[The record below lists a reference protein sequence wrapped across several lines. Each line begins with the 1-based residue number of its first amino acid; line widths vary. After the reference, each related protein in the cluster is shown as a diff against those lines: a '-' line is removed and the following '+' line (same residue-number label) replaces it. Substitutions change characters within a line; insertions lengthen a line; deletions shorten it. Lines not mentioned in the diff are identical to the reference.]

1 MAALTGSAARRY
13 AEALLDLAGGDS
25 DRFRASLENLAG
37 ALGPPTLRFLR
48 EPRVPLADRRT
59 TLQEASRNEP
69 TAIRSLLLL
78 LLERDR
84 IQLLPRIAT
93 AFAELV
99 EQREGIVRA
108 RVTTAVALDDARR
121 ADVVRRLERSSG
133 KKVRATFA
141 VDPSLIGGTRVQLGD
156 RLVDTSLATQL
167 QELKRSLAAAS

>member
-1 MAALTGSAARRY
+1 VAALTGSAARRY
-13 AEALLDLAGGDS
+13 AEALIELAGGDI
-25 DRFRASLENLAG
+25 DRFRVSLENLAV
-37 ALGPPTLRFLR
+37 ALGPRVLRLLR
-48 EPRVPLADRRT
+48 EPRVPLADRRKLLEDAT
-59 TLQEASRNEP
+59 RDEP
-69 TAIRSLLLL
+69 PAIRSVVQL

-93 AFAELV
+93 AYAELV

-108 RVTTAVALDDARR
+108 RVTTAVAIDDPRR
-121 ADVVRRLERSSG
+121 ADVVRRLEHSSG

-167 QELKRSLAAAS
+167 QELKRSLAGAP

>member
-13 AEALLDLAGGDS
+13 AEALIDLSGGDI
-25 DRFRASLENLAG
+25 DRFRTSLESLTG
-37 ALGPPTLRFLR
+37 AFGPPVLRFLR
-48 EPRVPLADRRT
+48 EPRVPIADRRK
-59 TLQEASRNEP
+59 LLEDAARSEP
-69 TAIRSLLLL
+69 PAIRSLLLL

-84 IQLLPRIAT
+84 VQLLPRIAT

-108 RVTTAVALDDARR
+108 RVTTAIPLDDPRR

-141 VDPSLIGGTRVQLGD
+141 VDPALIGGTRVQLGD

-167 QELKRSLAAAS
+167 QELKRSLAGAS